1 MEITVTALN
10 WPAVIA
16 GTIAAFALGMVW
28 FSPMLFGKAWSTG
41 SHNIRPPAS
50 PPVAAMV
57 VQLIGTFVLALAV
70 GLTETYQAIGAA
82 IAAILAVAL
91 IVAGMDLFSQK
102 SGKATLIDASYVVVA
117 GALMILAQGLL

>member
-1 MEITVTALN
+1 MIEVTALN

-41 SHNIRPPAS
+41 SHDIQPPDS

-57 VQLIGTFVLALAV
+57 VQLAGTFALALV
-70 GLTETYQAIGAA
+70 IGLTETYQAIGAA
-82 IAAILAVAL
+82 ITAILAAAIL
-91 IVAGMDLFSQK
+91 VAGMDLFSQK
-102 SGKATLIDASYVVVA
+102 TGKATMIDASYIVVSGV
-117 GALMILAQGLL
+117 LMIAAQALL